1 VDLVNSAADDLG
13 VDLDRRP
20 TATEDETFRIAP
32 VRSSSSAS
40 SVSQKTFPKVNEDA
54 ILEGTEP
61 GEDAWLEQNGRHLTK
76 LSEARSQ
83 LMDELDEI
91 AEDLGV
97 PAQER
102 CESEPG
108 FDPVQRV
115 LSKVSTGVSRKSTR
129 LRNKSVDSVAEE
141 LPRMIDQQ
149 INERR
154 LSRVLTRIS
163 TKSRRMSAITQGL
176 SDLVVIES
184 IAASSSD
191 CATSSHSRISSCGL
205 SPMLEMLPA
214 LKHEPEFEEAE
225 EQPEYEPDL
234 EYNQEPE
241 LIYEDYTPP
250 QRSYKESL
258 VKLQDRI
265 ADLERLL
272 RQQTVQLTSSDYE
285 EGYSSAP
292 LERASTLETV
302 GFGPPV
308 ERIAE
313 QEPGEEI
320 TSELEHKPEPS
331 TFERIATRAT
341 TSVSRKPTNMSQDI
355 KDQSLFIPA
364 SSEL

>member
-1 VDLVNSAADDLG
+1 
-13 VDLDRRP
+13 
-20 TATEDETFRIAP
+20 
-32 VRSSSSAS
+32 
-40 SVSQKTFPKVNEDA
+40 
-54 ILEGTEP
+54 
-61 GEDAWLEQNGRHLTK
+61 
-76 LSEARSQ
+76 
-83 LMDELDEI
+83 
-91 AEDLGV
+91 
-97 PAQER
+97 
-102 CESEPG
+102 
-108 FDPVQRV
+108 
-115 LSKVSTGVSRKSTR
+115 
-129 LRNKSVDSVAEE
+129 
-141 LPRMIDQQ
+141 MIDQQ

-176 SDLVVIES
+176 SDLGDIPQEEIREWLEIAQSELLAAIDS
-184 IAASSSD
+184 I
-191 CATSSHSRISSCGL
+191 TT
-205 SPMLEMLPA
+205 MLEMLPA

-292 LERASTLETV
+292 LERAATLETV

-355 KDQSLFIPA
+355 KDQSPFIPA

>member
-1 VDLVNSAADDLG
+1 
-13 VDLDRRP
+13 
-20 TATEDETFRIAP
+20 
-32 VRSSSSAS
+32 
-40 SVSQKTFPKVNEDA
+40 
-54 ILEGTEP
+54 
-61 GEDAWLEQNGRHLTK
+61 
-76 LSEARSQ
+76 
-83 LMDELDEI
+83 
-91 AEDLGV
+91 
-97 PAQER
+97 
-102 CESEPG
+102 
-108 FDPVQRV
+108 
-115 LSKVSTGVSRKSTR
+115 
-129 LRNKSVDSVAEE
+129 
-141 LPRMIDQQ
+141 
-149 INERR
+149 
-154 LSRVLTRIS
+154 
-163 TKSRRMSAITQGL
+163 
-176 SDLVVIES
+176 
-184 IAASSSD
+184 
-191 CATSSHSRISSCGL
+191 
-205 SPMLEMLPA
+205 MLEMLPA

-292 LERASTLETV
+292 LERAATLETV

>member
-1 VDLVNSAADDLG
+1 MDLVNSAADDLG

-129 LRNKSVDSVAEE
+129 LRNKSVD
-141 LPRMIDQQ
+141 
-149 INERR
+149 
-154 LSRVLTRIS
+154 
-163 TKSRRMSAITQGL
+163 
-176 SDLVVIES
+176 
-184 IAASSSD
+184 
-191 CATSSHSRISSCGL
+191 
-205 SPMLEMLPA
+205 
-214 LKHEPEFEEAE
+214 
-225 EQPEYEPDL
+225 
-234 EYNQEPE
+234 
-241 LIYEDYTPP
+241 
-250 QRSYKESL
+250 
-258 VKLQDRI
+258 
-265 ADLERLL
+265 
-272 RQQTVQLTSSDYE
+272 
-285 EGYSSAP
+285 
-292 LERASTLETV
+292 
-302 GFGPPV
+302 
-308 ERIAE
+308 
-313 QEPGEEI
+313 
-320 TSELEHKPEPS
+320 
-331 TFERIATRAT
+331 
-341 TSVSRKPTNMSQDI
+341 
-355 KDQSLFIPA
+355 
-364 SSEL
+364 